1 MSETI
6 VRTMDD
12 LRVVVMDNKG
22 RPTPTS
28 STARQCA
35 YCDKPAKAYVWCR
48 EHMIE
53 MARLRV
59 NTRKL
64 EVKE

>member
-6 VRTMDD
+6 VKQIDGFT
-12 LRVVVMDNKG
+12 VVVMNKNG
-22 RPTPTS
+22 RPASTS
-28 STARQCA
+28 SNARQCA

>member
-1 MSETI
+1 MSET
-6 VRTMDD
+6 VVKTMDD
-12 LRVVVMDNKG
+12 IRVVVMDNKG
-22 RPTPTS
+22 KPIPTS

-64 EVKE
+64 EVTQ